1 MLIYVNSELIEE
13 HLMKQL
19 IHFIKTL
26 QMIARTPP

>member
-19 IHFIKTL
+19 KYFNKTL
-26 QMIARTPP
+26 QMIARTTP